1 MGTSEA
7 PTKTVTVI
15 TEYTCPIVV
24 SKDNW
29 LGGATHSDTF
39 SVQQRETDIA
49 VTRTD
54 STDGW
59 GMDLEFQCCNGN
71 VSYIKHSNTFVLK
84 YIQHGGCYHFTNV
97 TISMP
102 FRITSS
108 EGRRLRI
115 PILPYLPGYC
125 KEHCIH
131 SIMFDCIYILILS
144 NSKHKKQL

>member
-1 MGTSEA
+1 MGPSEA

-39 SVQQRETDIA
+39 SVQQRETDIV

-59 GMDLEFQCCNGN
+59 GMDLEFQCCNGK

-84 YIQHGGCYHFTNV
+84 FLLA
-97 TISMP
+97 TIKDHIYSMEVAIISLTLLFP
-102 FRITSS
+102 CLS
-108 EGRRLRI
+108 E
-115 PILPYLPGYC
+115 
-125 KEHCIH
+125 
-131 SIMFDCIYILILS
+131 
-144 NSKHKKQL
+144 